1 MDDIGILVMGHGSK
15 LPYNKEIVESVAE
28 HLAKKHDV
36 RVQAAYMGMNDPS
49 IDEGLR
55 MLAATG
61 VKKIV
66 AVPIFLAHGVHTL
79 KDIPR
84 ILGVTEGKTESIT
97 VNGTAIEVSYAGP
110 LGADERIA
118 DIAFSRVQEVL

>member
-110 LGADERIA
+110 LGA
-118 DIAFSRVQEVL
+118 